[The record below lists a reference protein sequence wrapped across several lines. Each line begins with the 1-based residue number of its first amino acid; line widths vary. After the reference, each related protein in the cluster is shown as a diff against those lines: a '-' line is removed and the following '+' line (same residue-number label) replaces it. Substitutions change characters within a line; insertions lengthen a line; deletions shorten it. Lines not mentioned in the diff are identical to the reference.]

1 MISVYGSL
9 LQETTASALEDTLD
23 SLKTFFATYQSFI
36 LIGVGLVIL
45 YFVVTRVLLRG
56 TVYKTAQREP
66 VCVLTMAGRERSLEY
81 MEKFGEVK
89 GIEAQ
94 IIRYLRKHGSIRKK
108 YIEKTFGSKPLQA
121 LLEEGLVKIV

>member
-1 MISVYGSL
+1 MISGYGSL
-9 LQETTASALEDTLD
+9 LQETASALEDTLD
-23 SLKTFFATYQSFI
+23 SLKSLFVTYQLFI

-45 YFVVTRVLLRG
+45 YFVVTRVVFRG
-56 TVYKTAQREP
+56 TVYKAARKES

-94 IIRYLRKHGSIRKK
+94 IIRYLRKHGSIPKK